1 MMGKTKKVIK
11 LLRVNWHTMAWF
23 ELLYKFLSLAVF
35 TPLCWTAFNGIMRI
49 TGYEYLTIENIL
61 SFLTNPVTI
70 AALFL
75 LLAAMTVYTM
85 IDIGAVIFLLDQ
97 SYQGV
102 KADLQQTC
110 RYAVRNA
117 VKVFHR
123 KNIFIAFAVLFLIP
137 FLNIGVASSYVGSIS
152 IPEFILDFIAKN
164 NTLLILFSALLLGLL
179 VLMLRWLYA
188 FHYFTLEGCGFKE
201 ARKKSAKL
209 SRKNKAKDLAV
220 LLGIQVLGYALYF
233 ILLVAGIVL
242 AVFLGSMCSKWQ
254 LLGIVSASVVWVF
267 LLVSLLIA
275 SALVT
280 PVSYAC
286 ISMLYYEHKERR
298 QEEIIHA
305 SAGRSQENKRRKKL
319 LHAAEGVL
327 LAVSVADRK
336 SVV

>member
-209 SRKNKAKDLAV
+209 SRKNKAKDL
-220 LLGIQVLGYALYF
+220 
-233 ILLVAGIVL
+233 
-242 AVFLGSMCSKWQ
+242 
-254 LLGIVSASVVWVF
+254 
-267 LLVSLLIA
+267 
-275 SALVT
+275 
-280 PVSYAC
+280 
-286 ISMLYYEHKERR
+286 
-298 QEEIIHA
+298 
-305 SAGRSQENKRRKKL
+305 
-319 LHAAEGVL
+319 
-327 LAVSVADRK
+327 DRK